1 MPAPPLAC
9 PVGGTAAAAER
20 ALVARAPVVLVL
32 LPRRAAELVERAA
45 VVRPPVLPVGLPTA
59 AGRVLEAGGMEVDAG
74 SRGGGTAGAG
84 VGVESGVEGGDE
96 GGVTGEVASAELTTV
111 SPAAAVA
118 LTLAALEVERG
129 VRLAMAGREKGTG
142 KGWEGSPPLPG
153 ASRQVPRN
161 R

>member
-1 MPAPPLAC
+1 
-9 PVGGTAAAAER
+9 
-20 ALVARAPVVLVL
+20 
-32 LPRRAAELVERAA
+32 
-45 VVRPPVLPVGLPTA
+45 
-59 AGRVLEAGGMEVDAG
+59 MEVDAG

-84 VGVESGVEGGDE
+84 VESVVEGGGE
-96 GGVTGEVASAELTTV
+96 GGMTGEVASTGLTTV
-111 SPAAAVA
+111 SPAAGVA